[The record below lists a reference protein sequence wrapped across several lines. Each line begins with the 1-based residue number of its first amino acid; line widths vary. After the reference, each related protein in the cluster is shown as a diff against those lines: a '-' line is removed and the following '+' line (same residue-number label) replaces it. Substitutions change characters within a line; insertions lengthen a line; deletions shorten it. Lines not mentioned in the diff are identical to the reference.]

1 MAKKEKPGVLL
12 YWDTFD
18 ILEKARGE
26 KVKTL
31 LKAIRN
37 FAQYGEVPDFGDDEA
52 LELAWPGI
60 QYKLIADDKK
70 YEDKIEQKR
79 EAGRKGGLARASKS
93 KQKQANE
100 ADAIPDKRIKPNTD
114 TNTNTDT
121 ITNTNSVA
129 DKPPRPRFI
138 PPTVEEVREYCLSR
152 NNNVD
157 PARFVAYYES
167 IGWMVGRNKM
177 KSWKSAVHTWERSE
191 YNKATEV
198 VNGRTKADTKE
209 SNWSIPNQL
218 VF

>member
-1 MAKKEKPGVLL
+1 MAKLEKPGVLL

-37 FAQYGEVPDFGDDEA
+37 FAQYGDVPDFGDDEA
-52 LELAWPGI
+52 LELVWPGI
-60 QYKLIADDKK
+60 QYKLIADGKK

-114 TNTNTDT
+114 TNTDT
-121 ITNTNSVA
+121 ITNTNSGA

-138 PPTVEEVREYCLSR
+138 PPTVEEVREYCQAR
-152 NNNVD
+152 NNCID
-157 PARFVAYYES
+157 PERFVAHYTS
-167 IGWMVGRNKM
+167 NGWMVGKNKM
-177 KSWKSAVHTWERSE
+177 KDWKAAVHSWERNE
-191 YNKATEV
+191 YKKSTEV
-198 VNGRTKADTKE
+198 VNGRTKTDNPE
-209 SNWSIPNQL
+209 SKWNVPNQL